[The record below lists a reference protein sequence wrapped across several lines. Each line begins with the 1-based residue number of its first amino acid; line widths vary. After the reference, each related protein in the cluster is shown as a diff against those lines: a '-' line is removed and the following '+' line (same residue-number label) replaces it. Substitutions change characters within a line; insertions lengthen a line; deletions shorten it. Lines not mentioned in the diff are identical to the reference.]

1 MEKVQY
7 RNNTFY
13 TTTYTYDANG
23 FMIMETLV
31 ETYENYNDEIVYRDT
46 TTMTYTNDEL
56 GRHIT
61 AERTSDENGFNYQ
74 SYTITYN
81 YEDLYFYNEG

>member
-1 MEKVQY
+1 
-7 RNNTFY
+7 
-13 TTTYTYDANG
+13 
-23 FMIMETLV
+23 METYK
-31 ETYENYNDEIVYRDT
+31 EYYGEIIYRDT
-46 TTMTYTNDEL
+46 TTMIYTNDAQ

-81 YEDLYFYNEG
+81 YEDLYFYNED